1 MIWNVQ
7 GAGNREFLRALKE
20 LVRTHRPKVLT
31 LVETHMGGEHAAR
44 VASIL
49 GFDGHTRVD
58 AQGFSGGIWVYWHTE
73 QVTIHPIIQDPH
85 ITMEISRTGDV
96 PWLFTAVYASPD
108 PTKRQKLWN
117 ELKEFTAK
125 HNQPWLIAGDFNETR
140 FSWERS
146 SYYPETSLEFAGA
159 SHTWARGNTPH
170 TQKSA
175 RLDRAICNGEWSLR
189 FEHAQVKHLPAIQSD
204 HCPLL
209 ISPNGFSPLASIK
222 RPFRFQAAWM
232 SHEAFKDFVDAKW
245 NKNLNLVSSLHK
257 MAEDLQDWN
266 QEEEFLE
273 FKALLPMLLRMD
285 FLKLESKLRR
295 ELDEV
300 LDQGGDLMV
309 SKSKDRLDK

>member
-1 MIWNVQ
+1 MVDQNPNFINNVEAISNMIWNVQ

-58 AQGFSGGIWVYWHTE
+58 AQGFSV
-73 QVTIHPIIQDPH
+73 
-85 ITMEISRTGDV
+85 
-96 PWLFTAVYASPD
+96 
-108 PTKRQKLWN
+108 
-117 ELKEFTAK
+117 
-125 HNQPWLIAGDFNETR
+125 
-140 FSWERS
+140 
-146 SYYPETSLEFAGA
+146 EFAGA

-189 FEHAQVKHLPAIQSD
+189 FEHAQVKHLLAIQSD

-232 SHEAFKDFVDAKW
+232 SHEAFKDFVDA
-245 NKNLNLVSSLHK
+245 
-257 MAEDLQDWN
+257 
-266 QEEEFLE
+266 
-273 FKALLPMLLRMD
+273 
-285 FLKLESKLRR
+285 
-295 ELDEV
+295 
-300 LDQGGDLMV
+300 
-309 SKSKDRLDK
+309 